1 MTRRITIGEI
11 SGAYGIKGWVRI
23 HSHTQPRENVLR
35 YSPWELEHRGE
46 RRQVRVLA
54 GRRQG
59 RGVVAQIEGID
70 TRDQA
75 ERLRGAKIHIDRD
88 QLPELPAGEY
98 YWADLIGLRV
108 VDRQGRDLGQ
118 VVNLLET
125 GANDVLIVHGEAG
138 REILIPWIRE
148 RVIEKVDLEARTIR
162 VDWDPDY

>member
-35 YSPWELEHRGE
+35 YSPWELEHGGE
-46 RRQVRVLA
+46 RWQVSVLA

-59 RGVVAQIEGID
+59 RSVVARIEGID

-75 ERLRGAKIHIDRD
+75 ERLRGAKIHIDRA

-98 YWADLIGLRV
+98 YWADLIGMQV
-108 VDRQGRDLGQ
+108 VDLQGRRLGQ

-125 GANDVLIVHGEAG
+125 GANDVLIVDGEAG

-148 RVIEKVDLEARTIR
+148 RVIKKVDLPARTIQ